1 MNTAEYHSSVGDI
14 YTSAAGSS
22 VNATNGQVI
31 FRRYPMINQFIVYW
45 SCANGIETEWLIMDA
60 AKKSFDFFI
69 LMKSLIIFSLIF
81 EVE

>member
-1 MNTAEYHSSVGDI
+1 
-14 YTSAAGSS
+14 
-22 VNATNGQVI
+22 
-31 FRRYPMINQFIVYW
+31 MINQFIVYW